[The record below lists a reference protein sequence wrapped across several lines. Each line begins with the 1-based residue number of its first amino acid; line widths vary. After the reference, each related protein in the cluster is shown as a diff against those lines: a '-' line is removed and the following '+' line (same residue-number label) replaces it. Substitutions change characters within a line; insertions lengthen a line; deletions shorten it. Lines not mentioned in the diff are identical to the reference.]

1 MTERTRDLPIATGV
15 GEGRSEGFAG
25 QVAISKSRFLSSA
38 KHSTIPAMLPET
50 HRLIEAVTEPL
61 ADNAERRMAAQAF
74 LGEKFDAD
82 HPGVA
87 EATARIEAA
96 GRRKFPKLRKALPCV
111 LAVLAISWVIA
122 SHASTFHFMK
132 AVHDIDLFEPWEK
145 PALPTGLTEEQRLL
159 LGDPA
164 LDDLEQK
171 RRLHLHA
178 PQNPAYFAEYASAF
192 LAENDTFPPE
202 LRETAVRVDP
212 DNAFFFYFLAG
223 QTGKAY
229 TKNQRSG
236 SSPQRLTA
244 DGVRLG
250 SIPREA
256 EFTIHDQVVFE
267 EALKLVEIAS
277 TKPNFETYT
286 NEMTAARVRLLPV
299 GTMADFGLSLIYSY
313 GTTAA
318 PIIQLRKVAD
328 LLNARAEQLSKSGQ
342 KEDFISLVRQRD
354 AFIAHLGRNQDLLLV
369 GELVHQ
375 VIAVATLTNFHAA
388 ADRLGLTEM
397 AENYRMQGEAFQAE
411 RDMRDIRAKKED
423 DPFPEDKSSSLHRL
437 VLPMVNRQVNTP
449 PPLSEA
455 DFEPMRRAEHELL
468 GGLGLLAIALIL
480 PLAALESGDIQG
492 AKTLIMTLAPP
503 YDPNAVDEKGRKLKK
518 PEQHIAHIR
527 ARVRVFMALK
537 DYDKALADAE
547 EVYSRQY
554 AADSGMSQRTME
566 LDEAEKLRDEIR
578 MLTGKAGESR

>member
-1 MTERTRDLPIATGV
+1 VTERTRDLPIATGV